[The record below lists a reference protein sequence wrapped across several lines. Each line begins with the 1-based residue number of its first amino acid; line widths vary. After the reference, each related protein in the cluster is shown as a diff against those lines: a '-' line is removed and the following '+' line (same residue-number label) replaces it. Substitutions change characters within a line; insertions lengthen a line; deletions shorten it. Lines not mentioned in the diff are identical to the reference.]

1 MSSPG
6 MAPTLVSQT
15 HTLLRHLSASPYPD
29 LESPEATKRR
39 ASVAFIIR
47 IKPSYSHWP
56 TSSEK
61 IHDLDTFYAQDW
73 VQHGDP
79 EVLFI
84 KRASRKGDRWTSHVA
99 LPGGKRD
106 PEDADDQAAAIRES
120 WEEVGLDVQAHAISC
135 GNLPQRLVTT
145 HWGKKPLMVLC
156 PYVFLLTTPHIPP
169 LRLQPTEVAATHW
182 VPLRSLQSPAQRT
195 VAFEDVSSRLA
206 NQETGVKKW
215 MLSLI
220 LGKMMFAAINL
231 LPTES
236 LHSAETPAPDTGV
249 QLQDNRHIQEPFPF
263 SILGLR
269 NLLSQLTNPYPNPPK
284 QDSPLLLWG
293 LTLGVIS
300 DFLDLI
306 PPHNALELWT
316 YPTFSPLDVRF
327 IVWLMTYRFKQRKRA
342 ELQAGTAVPSCS
354 SSTSTTGTN
363 TSVPTTQEAGTARMN
378 LHRPS
383 FGGVTESL
391 ANSAVFVPRPDE
403 TGLHGLGT
411 GSSPPPHPPVAP
423 HNSSNPSST
432 SETGPS
438 TNPSAVPDPRKA
450 AVSTMLEGYVA
461 PPPPSSSSS
470 SFSSSSPLPS
480 DGNLTPHSL
489 IVRALLPPID
499 SRARYYDIVR
509 RAVGIAL
516 FGRAAAVLG
525 VVVWV
530 LRQRRRGRGKV
541 VGGG

>member
-1 MSSPG
+1 MSSAG
-6 MAPTLVSQT
+6 MAPTLITQT
-15 HTLLRHLSASPYPD
+15 HTLLQHLSASPYPD

-106 PEDADDQAAAIRES
+106 PEDADDQAAAIREA

-249 QLQDNRHIQEPFPF
+249 QLQDNRHIQEPSPF
-263 SILGLR
+263 SIPGLR
-269 NLLSQLTNPYPNPPK
+269 KTFSQLTNPDPNPPK

-327 IVWLMTYRFKQRKRA
+327 VVWLMTYRFKQRKRA
-342 ELQAGTAVPSCS
+342 ELQAGTAVPS
-354 SSTSTTGTN
+354 SSTSTSSSSSGTN
-363 TSVPTTQEAGTARMN
+363 PGTPTPEAGKGSMN
-378 LHRPS
+378 LHHPS

-391 ANSAVFVPRPDE
+391 ANSAVLVPSRPDE

-411 GSSPPPHPPVAP
+411 GSSPPPPAHPFTTTTPP
-423 HNSSNPSST
+423 NNPTNTNTSSSSGNTPDQNPAT
-432 SETGPS
+432 
-438 TNPSAVPDPRKA
+438 DPRKA
-450 AVSTMLEGYVA
+450 AVSTMLEGYVPA
-461 PPPPSSSSS
+461 PP
-470 SFSSSSPLPS
+470 FSSSSPPP
-480 DGNLTPHSL
+480 DKDPIPHSVL
-489 IVRALLPPID
+489 VRLLLPAID

-509 RAVGIAL
+509 RAVGVAL
-516 FGRAAAVLG
+516 LGRAATAAVVLL
-525 VVVWV
+525 WV
-530 LRQRRRGRGKV
+530 LRRWKGM
-541 VGGG
+541 VGGR

>member
-1 MSSPG
+1 
-6 MAPTLVSQT
+6 
-15 HTLLRHLSASPYPD
+15 
-29 LESPEATKRR
+29 
-39 ASVAFIIR
+39 
-47 IKPSYSHWP
+47 KPSYSHWP

-182 VPLRSLQSPAQRT
+182 VPLRSLQSPSQRT

-249 QLQDNRHIQEPFPF
+249 QLQDNRHVQEPSPF
-263 SILGLR
+263 SIPGLR
-269 NLLSQLTNPYPNPPK
+269 NTLSQLTNPDPNPPK

-327 IVWLMTYRFKQRKRA
+327 VVWLMTYRFKQRKRA
-342 ELQAGTAVPSCS
+342 ELQAGTAVPS
-354 SSTSTTGTN
+354 SSTSSSTTGTN
-363 TSVPTTQEAGTARMN
+363 TATPTTQEAGTGRMN

-391 ANSAVFVPRPDE
+391 ANSAVLVPRPRPDE

-411 GSSPPPHPPVAP
+411 GSSPPPPPP
-423 HNSSNPSST
+423 QSTIPPPDSPNPDST
-432 SETGPS
+432 TRESGPS
-438 TNPSAVPDPRKA
+438 TNPSATTDPRKA
-450 AVSTMLEGYVA
+450 AVSTMLEGYVHRPPNTQPED
-461 PPPPSSSSS
+461 PPPPPLH
-470 SFSSSSPLPS
+470 SFP
-480 DGNLTPHSL
+480 
-489 IVRALLPPID
+489 VRAFLPLID

-516 FGRAAAVLG
+516 LGRAAAVVG

-530 LRQRRRGRGKV
+530 LRQRRRGRG
-541 VGGG
+541 

>member
-1 MSSPG
+1 MSSAG
-6 MAPTLVSQT
+6 MAPTLISQT
-15 HTLLRHLSASPYPD
+15 HTLLQHLSASPYPD
-29 LESPEATKRR
+29 LESPETTKRR

-106 PEDADDQAAAIRES
+106 PEDVDDQAAAIREA

-182 VPLRSLQSPAQRT
+182 VPLRSLQSPTQRT

-249 QLQDNRHIQEPFPF
+249 QLQDNRHVQEPPPF
-263 SILGLR
+263 SIPGLR
-269 NLLSQLTNPYPNPPK
+269 KTFFQLTNPDPNPPK

-342 ELQAGTAVPSCS
+342 ELQAGTAVPSS
-354 SSTSTTGTN
+354 SSASSSTTGTN
-363 TSVPTTQEAGTARMN
+363 TATPAPEAAGTGKMN
-378 LHRPS
+378 LHHPS

-391 ANSAVFVPRPDE
+391 ANSAVLVPRPDE

-411 GSSPPPHPPVAP
+411 GSSPPPHP
-423 HNSSNPSST
+423 SST
-432 SETGPS
+432 PPNPGNTSSSHANNASEQ
-438 TNPSAVPDPRKA
+438 NPTDPRKA
-450 AVSTMLEGYVA
+450 AVSTMLEGYVHHC
-461 PPPPSSSSS
+461 PPTQPE
-470 SFSSSSPLPS
+470 
-480 DGNLTPHSL
+480 DPHPFF
-489 IVRALLPPID
+489 VRGLLPAID

-509 RAVGIAL
+509 RAVGVAL
-516 FGRAAAVLG
+516 LGRAASVVLVLG
-525 VVVWV
+525 WV
-530 LRQRRRGRGKV
+530 LRRWRRGT
-541 VGGG
+541 VGGGFLRGGR

>member
-1 MSSPG
+1 MSSAG
-6 MAPTLVSQT
+6 MAPTLITQT
-15 HTLLRHLSASPYPD
+15 HTLLKHLSASPYPN

-47 IKPSYSHWP
+47 IKSSYSQWP

-61 IHDLDTFYAQDW
+61 IHDLDAFYAQDW

-106 PEDADDQAAAIRES
+106 PEDADDQAAAIREA

-249 QLQDNRHIQEPFPF
+249 QLQDNRHIQEPSPL
-263 SILGLR
+263 SIAGLR
-269 NLLSQLTNPYPNPPK
+269 KSLSQLTNPDSNPPK

-327 IVWLMTYRFKQRKRA
+327 VVWLMTYRFKQRKRA
-342 ELQAGTAVPSCS
+342 ELQAGTAVPSS
-354 SSTSTTGTN
+354 SSTSSSTLSTN
-363 TSVPTTQEAGTARMN
+363 TATPTTEAGTGSMN
-378 LHRPS
+378 LHHPS

-391 ANSAVFVPRPDE
+391 ANSAVLVSRPDE

-411 GSSPPPHPPVAP
+411 GSSPPPPPP
-423 HNSSNPSST
+423 H
-432 SETGPS
+432 PS
-438 TNPSAVPDPRKA
+438 TTTPNPTNTTSSANKGEPKPADPRKA

-461 PPPPSSSSS
+461 PP
-470 SFSSSSPLPS
+470 SSSSPSPPPADENPS
-480 DGNLTPHSL
+480 PHSFL
-489 IVRALLPPID
+489 VRVLLPAID

-509 RAVGIAL
+509 RAVGVAL
-516 FGRAAAVLG
+516 LGRAATA
-525 VVVWV
+525 VVVLVWV
-530 LRQRRRGRGKV
+530 MRRWKGKV
-541 VGGG
+541 GGR

>member
-1 MSSPG
+1 
-6 MAPTLVSQT
+6 
-15 HTLLRHLSASPYPD
+15 
-29 LESPEATKRR
+29 
-39 ASVAFIIR
+39 
-47 IKPSYSHWP
+47 KPSYSHWP

-182 VPLRSLQSPAQRT
+182 VPLRSLQSPSQRT

-249 QLQDNRHIQEPFPF
+249 QLQDNRHVQEPSPF
-263 SILGLR
+263 SIPGLR
-269 NLLSQLTNPYPNPPK
+269 NTLSQLTNPDPNPPK

-327 IVWLMTYRFKQRKRA
+327 VVWLMTYRFKQRKRA
-342 ELQAGTAVPSCS
+342 ELQAGTAVPS
-354 SSTSTTGTN
+354 SSTSSSTTGTN
-363 TSVPTTQEAGTARMN
+363 TATPTTQEAGTGRMN

-391 ANSAVFVPRPDE
+391 ANSAVLVPRPRPDE

-411 GSSPPPHPPVAP
+411 GSSPPP
-423 HNSSNPSST
+423 
-432 SETGPS
+432 
-438 TNPSAVPDPRKA
+438 
-450 AVSTMLEGYVA
+450 
-461 PPPPSSSSS
+461 PPP
-470 SFSSSSPLPS
+470 
-480 DGNLTPHSL
+480 
-489 IVRALLPPID
+489 
-499 SRARYYDIVR
+499 
-509 RAVGIAL
+509 
-516 FGRAAAVLG
+516 
-525 VVVWV
+525 
-530 LRQRRRGRGKV
+530 Q
-541 VGGG
+541 

>member
-1 MSSPG
+1 MSSAG
-6 MAPTLVSQT
+6 MAPTLIPQT
-15 HTLLRHLSASPYPD
+15 HTLLKHLSASPYPD
-29 LESPEATKRR
+29 LQSPEATKRR

-61 IHDLDTFYAQDW
+61 IHDLDAFYAQDW

-106 PEDADDQAAAIRES
+106 PEDADDQAAAIREA

-249 QLQDNRHIQEPFPF
+249 QLQDNRHIQEPSPL
-263 SILGLR
+263 SIPGLR
-269 NLLSQLTNPYPNPPK
+269 KSLSLLTNPDPNPPK

-300 DFLDLI
+300 DFLDLV

-327 IVWLMTYRFKQRKRA
+327 VVWLMTYRFKQRKRA
-342 ELQAGTAVPSCS
+342 ELQAGTAVPSSSS
-354 SSTSTTGTN
+354 SSTSSSTTSTN
-363 TSVPTTQEAGTARMN
+363 TATPTPEAGPGSMN
-378 LHRPS
+378 LHHPS

-391 ANSAVFVPRPDE
+391 ANSAVLVPSRPDE

-411 GSSPPPHPPVAP
+411 GASPPPPPP
-423 HNSSNPSST
+423 Y
-432 SETGPS
+432 PS
-438 TNPSAVPDPRKA
+438 TTTTSPNNPANTTSSGNKGEPNPTEPRKA

-461 PPPPSSSSS
+461 PPSPHSSPPSS
-470 SFSSSSPLPS
+470 PPAEE
-480 DGNLTPHSL
+480 TPHL
-489 IVRALLPPID
+489 HPFLVRALLPAID

-516 FGRAAAVLG
+516 LGRAATA
-525 VVVWV
+525 VVVLLWM
-530 LRQRRRGRGKV
+530 LRRWKGKV
-541 VGGG
+541 